1 MWVSR
6 CSTCRRAATRVI
18 TGRVRGR
25 SLYSALSCDACAPKH
40 REKAEQA
47 GPVVEETIDAGQ
59 GALW

>member
-6 CSTCRRAATRVI
+6 CSTCRRAATRII

-40 REKAEQA
+40 RERAEKA
-47 GPVVEETIDAGQ
+47 GPVVEETIGPGLDV
-59 GALW
+59 LW

>member
-40 REKAEQA
+40 REKAEKA
-47 GPVVEETIDAGQ
+47 GPVVEETFGPGLDV
-59 GALW
+59 LW

>member
-47 GPVVEETIDAGQ
+47 GPVVEETIGPGLDL
-59 GALW
+59 LW